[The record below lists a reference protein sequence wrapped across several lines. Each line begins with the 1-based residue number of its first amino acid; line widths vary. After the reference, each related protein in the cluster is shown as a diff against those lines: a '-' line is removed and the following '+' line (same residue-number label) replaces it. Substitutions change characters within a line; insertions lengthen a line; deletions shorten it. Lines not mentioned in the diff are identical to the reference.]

1 MYDIKDKVCIVT
13 GSGRGIGR
21 AIAIKLAQAGGKI
34 VVNVR
39 TSIDEGNETLVEVN
53 KLSAGILSVADVAT
67 EEGRE
72 KIFSDTAKK
81 FGKPDI
87 LINNAG
93 VGILEPFES
102 INEKHMQLMF
112 NTNLFS
118 PIWLS
123 KEFISK
129 SDSGVIIN
137 MASVAG
143 ISPFPGLSVYG
154 MTKAALISLTEYLS
168 LEAANRHIRV
178 NAVAPGIVNTKMGDG
193 LLGLM
198 KLDVENFSKKFTLTG
213 KLIEPDEVADTVLYL
228 IRNESMTGQVIT
240 IDSGGQQMVNDYSR

>member
-1 MYDIKDKVCIVT
+1 MYDIKDKICIVT

-21 AIAIKLAQAGGKI
+21 AIAIKLAQAGGKV

-39 TSIDEGNETLVEVN
+39 TSVDEGTETLLEVN
-53 KLSAGILSVADVAT
+53 KLSAGILSVADVST
-67 EEGRE
+67 EEGRK
-72 KIFSDTAKK
+72 KIFSDTMEK

-123 KEFISK
+123 KEFLSK
-129 SDSGVIIN
+129 SDNGVIIN

-193 LLGLM
+193 LLSLM
-198 KLDVENFSKKFTLTG
+198 NLNAENFSRKFTLTG
-213 KLIEPDEVADTVLYL
+213 KLIEPDDVADTVLYL

>member
-13 GSGRGIGR
+13 GSGRGIGK

-39 TSIDEGNETLVEVN
+39 THVDEGMETLEEVN
-53 KLSAGILSVADVAT
+53 KSSTGTLSVADVST
-67 EEGRE
+67 EEGRK
-72 KIFSDTAKK
+72 KIFSDTIEKL
-81 FGKPDI
+81 GKPDI

-102 INEKHMQLMF
+102 IDEKHMQVMF

-123 KEFISK
+123 REFVRNSGN
-129 SDSGVIIN
+129 GVIIN
-137 MASVAG
+137 MASLAG

-154 MTKAALISLTEYLS
+154 MTKAALISLTKYLS
-168 LEAANRHIRV
+168 LEVASHHIRV
-178 NAVAPGIVNTKMGDG
+178 NAVAPGVVRTKMGDS
-193 LLGLM
+193 LLKIM
-198 KLDVENFSKKFTLTG
+198 NLDEENFSKKFTLTG

-240 IDSGGQQMVNDYSR
+240 MDSGGEEMGTDYFR